1 MSLTRCGHRA
11 RASRAWEVPYPSG
24 VNSRALAALLALAS
38 VGLILLGTQIVDQS
52 HGADPSGKLFLA
64 SWLESELWVDPW
76 MIGIG
81 LVGLLAA
88 ILLLVFGR
96 RTSSQGT

>member
-1 MSLTRCGHRA
+1 MNRLVLASLVA
-11 RASRAWEVPYPSG
+11 V
-24 VNSRALAALLALAS
+24 AS
-38 VGLILLGTQIVDQS
+38 VGLIWLGTQIVDQS
-52 HGADPSGKLFLA
+52 HGPDPGGKLFIA
-64 SWLESELWVDPW
+64 SWLESELWVNPW

-96 RTSSQGT
+96 RTSSQAT